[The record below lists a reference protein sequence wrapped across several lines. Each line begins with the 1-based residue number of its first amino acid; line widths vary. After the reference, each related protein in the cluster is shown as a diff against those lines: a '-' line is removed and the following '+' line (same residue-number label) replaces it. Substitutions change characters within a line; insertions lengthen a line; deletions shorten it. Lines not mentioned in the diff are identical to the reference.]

1 MELLNKKVKRNIK
14 ETEKIIEKN
23 NPEDIEIVYD
33 LIKNSLQTPT
43 YTSKNSFVFIAFKS
57 INNVDYLI
65 YIGKKNFLNNN
76 IISYN
81 LNNNQI
87 LNLIRRAHII
97 NITNLKYFL
106 DEINQR
112 ELIMSIS
119 SGNNNIKIW
128 DLNNWQCIIN
138 YKHINNLG
146 FLYSACFLKENNE
159 IYIITSNNTH
169 KCPEYI
175 KIFDLKGNKIKEI
188 YFSDDNTLFID
199 VYYEDKIYIITGN
212 SDSVKSYDY
221 TLNKLYFEYKGK
233 QEYSS
238 FSRNIIINKKDE
250 IIRLIDSNEYS
261 IIIWNFHT
269 GMILNKIYSDY
280 TIKNI
285 CLWNNDYLFTG
296 GDGFIRLLQLNNNI
310 FIKTIEMNVQ
320 KKPKNIN
327 LQKIIHPKYGE
338 CLLYK
343 NENEEIKIILNK
355 NKYKVLDSKLIKINT
370 YNN

>member
-119 SGNNNIKIW
+119 SGNNI
-128 DLNNWQCIIN
+128 LN
-138 YKHINNLG
+138 
-146 FLYSACFLKENNE
+146 
-159 IYIITSNNTH
+159 
-169 KCPEYI
+169 
-175 KIFDLKGNKIKEI
+175 
-188 YFSDDNTLFID
+188 
-199 VYYEDKIYIITGN
+199 
-212 SDSVKSYDY
+212 Y
-221 TLNKLYFEYKGK
+221 TL
-233 QEYSS
+233 
-238 FSRNIIINKKDE
+238 II
-250 IIRLIDSNEYS
+250 
-261 IIIWNFHT
+261 
-269 GMILNKIYSDY
+269 
-280 TIKNI
+280 
-285 CLWNNDYLFTG
+285 
-296 GDGFIRLLQLNNNI
+296 
-310 FIKTIEMNVQ
+310 
-320 KKPKNIN
+320 
-327 LQKIIHPKYGE
+327 
-338 CLLYK
+338 
-343 NENEEIKIILNK
+343 
-355 NKYKVLDSKLIKINT
+355 
-370 YNN
+370 